1 VGAIVQLHDAHTHTR
16 PAADE
21 IQDPLFQVT
30 QAFRRFVELAG
41 CSDREMA
48 QWMNQMTRS
57 DRVRPVHIRRWA
69 EGNNCPPADYFLVAL
84 WLAGPP
90 GLEALKDVLN
100 LNVASGY

>member
-1 VGAIVQLHDAHTHTR
+1 MGAIVQLHDAHIHTR
-16 PAADE
+16 PALDE

-30 QAFRRFVELAG
+30 QAFRRFVELSG

-57 DRVRPVHIRRWA
+57 DRVRPIHIRRWV

-84 WLAGPP
+84 WLAGQS
-90 GLEALKDVLN
+90 GLEVLKEVLN
-100 LNVASGY
+100 LNVASGD

>member
-57 DRVRPVHIRRWA
+57 DRLRPVHIRKWA
-69 EGNNCPPADYFLVAL
+69 EGNNCLHADNFLVAL

-90 GLEALKDVLN
+90 GLEALKDVLK